1 MTERMKDLR
10 MTGERTRPNLIRN
23 IIREIVS
30 VSVSW
35 EMSGYPPLPWEYSGI
50 IGDFTHWHLFLNFLQ
65 LQMSE
70 SEPAAPPH
78 KSKYFIIIKD
88 IFLSSFKDFS
98 FDRTQCIV
106 IALSFASAHLSPE
119 SQTVGEEGRMA
130 TNNRFWWHKEREYSP
145 ADDVTRDMWRGLMTV
160 TSHSSHSWLDTV
172 TPPSSQHPVVVVCSF
187 TTNKTVGLIRSLT
200 WQIMKRKWSPKTVPM
215 AMAPVVVGTSLQL
228 EKFYSHLIRRQF
240 HH

>member
-10 MTGERTRPNLIRN
+10 MTRERTRPNLIRN
-23 IIREIVS
+23 IILCIVS

-70 SEPAAPPH
+70 SQPAAPPH

-88 IFLSSFKDFS
+88 IFLSSLKDFS
-98 FDRTQCIV
+98 FDRTQCIVV

-119 SQTVGEEGRMA
+119 SQTVGEEGGWQQTTDSDGTR
-130 TNNRFWWHKEREYSP
+130 RENIP
-145 ADDVTRDMWRGLMTV
+145 RLMRWLVTCDAV
-160 TSHSSHSWLDTV
+160 SWQSRHTAH
-172 TPPSSQHPVVVVCSF
+172 TPDWTQ
-187 TTNKTVGLIRSLT
+187 
-200 WQIMKRKWSPKTVPM
+200 
-215 AMAPVVVGTSLQL
+215 
-228 EKFYSHLIRRQF
+228 
-240 HH
+240 